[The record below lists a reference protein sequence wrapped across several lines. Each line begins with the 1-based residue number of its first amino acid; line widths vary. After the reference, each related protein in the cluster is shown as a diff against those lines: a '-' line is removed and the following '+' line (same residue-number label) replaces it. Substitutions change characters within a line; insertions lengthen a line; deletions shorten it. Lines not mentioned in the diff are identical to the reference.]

1 MTIPLPHA
9 TSRGPARSLL
19 ADLNTRLCLHGFELE
34 SFDCLMLLWSLPCAE
49 GPDLM
54 VVLEQADPDP
64 DPAAWRL
71 ERWQVRMLFNGYD
84 PLFTLPL
91 EDPGLPHHIDAAL
104 ATPFSPTGR
113 CVVLLTSAEVVAF
126 GAAVQSLLGT
136 GPDPAS
142 ELPAATTL
150 RTLARK
156 LRNASAPDDWPAP
169 SGTSNDAPAST
180 GI

>member
-9 TSRGPARSLL
+9 TSRGPSRYLL
-19 ADLNTRLCLHGFELE
+19 TDLNTRLCLHGFELE
-34 SFDCLMLLWSLPCAE
+34 SFDCQMLLWSLPRAE

-64 DPAAWRL
+64 ATWRL

-91 EDPGLPHHIDAAL
+91 EDPDLLDHIDAAL
-104 ATPFSPTGR
+104 ATPFSPIGR
-113 CVVLLTSAEVVAF
+113 CVVTLTSAEAVAF

-136 GPDPAS
+136 AADPAS
-142 ELPAATTL
+142 EPPAAATL
-150 RTLARK
+150 RTLVGE
-156 LRNASAPDDWPAP
+156 LRHASVPDDRPAL
-169 SGTSNDAPAST
+169 SGTSNGTPRDT
-180 GI
+180 GT